1 MKNLLFAGAAAAVL
15 AACSVTGPEGG
26 ERPGIIQ
33 SLPVQPARVTVPA
46 TAARGEPFTVTVV
59 THGGGCVNQGPTRV
73 RIRGATGEVRPYDVH
88 NGSSVCTA
96 DVAEYEH
103 TATLR
108 FDQPGPATVRII
120 GTGYPGPETVTIT
133 RTVTIQ

>member
-1 MKNLLFAGAAAAVL
+1 MRHVIRAGAAAALL
-15 AACSVTGPEGG
+15 AACSVTDSDDG

-33 SLPVQPARVTVPA
+33 MLPEVPAEVTVPA
-46 TAARGEPFTVTVV
+46 TAARGEPFTVMVV
-59 THGGGCVNQGPTRV
+59 THVAGCASPGPTRV
-73 RIRGATGEVRPYDVH
+73 RIRGTTAEVRPYD
-88 NGSSVCTA
+88 SVSGTSCA
-96 DVAEYEH
+96 YVAEYEH